1 VRAQHGSG
9 EFGSRPATAEGARAF
24 REALEELGTTHIK
37 LGQLLSSRP
46 DLLPDV

>member
-1 VRAQHGSG
+1 MGERA
-9 EFGSRPATAEGARAF
+9 ATAEGARAF
-24 REALEELGTTHIK
+24 RIALEQLGTTFIK